1 MAKTGWLT
9 VLMFLFL
16 LQVTAQTVKKI
27 KINVSKTS
35 LSQVLLGLKE
45 NYGIQFA
52 FDNDVLSNYLIS
64 ANRTFQSE
72 EEALSYLLKNLPL
85 EIEKTGD
92 VFIIIP
98 VSADT
103 VAVQPAAFTQIS
115 GQVMEAY
122 TYEPLPYSNISIN
135 NKYIQTDRLGNF
147 NFIASADSTFDLHI
161 SHLGYYIYDTIIS
174 QSVNNKFLL
183 NPQFEKI
190 AEVKVLG
197 NLVEQSTL
205 IGDKAGR
212 IKINHRIAP
221 VLPGHGDNSV
231 FNLLRLMPGILASG
245 EQSTDL
251 LIWGSYE
258 SQSKIQFDGFTVFGL
273 KNFNDNISVVNPF
286 MVKNIEVMKGGYEA
300 RYGDRVGGI
309 VDITGKNG
317 TMQKPTFTFNINS
330 TTINS
335 LAEIPLSKKSSVLAA
350 YRQTYYQLY
359 DPSNLE
365 LFGRK
370 KGGQQTD
377 GSMMGEVI
385 NFTVIPDYVF
395 RDANLKYVYRGDN
408 GSQLSVSLYGGGD
421 KFDYN
426 MEGTLFNTIISRSEE
441 EQNKQLGSS
450 VLFSQPR
457 KNGNVTNVSASYSV
471 LKKLADEQ
479 NDTKNT
485 RTGKQLVTKRISSV
499 NNVDELTVSAEHVFS
514 LVEGHH
520 LIAGAGAI
528 NNNVQLSRKLF
539 EDQIIDL
546 NSQSPRIFSY
556 LQDELPV
563 GKFIELKSGMR
574 IIHSTKLKKWFAEPR
589 ISTSVKLS
597 EEIKLNASWGLYNQF
612 MSKTSIV
619 DSSYNFAY
627 FWTNS
632 DAKNIPVLHAEH
644 WIGGLSYFKNGFTVS
659 AEMYH
664 KTTDGLTRFH
674 NGSKR
679 YAQGFYTGDAKSK
692 GLDLFF
698 KKEYKRHMG
707 WISYSLSKTE
717 EHFPFYS
724 AGEYKLA
731 PHDQTHELK
740 IAGIFNYKSFYFSA
754 NYVYGSGFER
764 YNYNTPEGT
773 NLNQEYKR
781 LDAALVYKFQ
791 PRKVKAELGISV
803 LNVFDTENIKYSN
816 LRKATVD
823 DINLVGIYTDAVP
836 FTPALFFNVEF

>member
-27 KINVSKTS
+27 KINVLKTS

-64 ANRTFQSE
+64 VNRMFQSE

-85 EIEKTGD
+85 EIEKTGN

-115 GQVMEAY
+115 GQVMEAF

-147 NFIASADSTFDLHI
+147 NFIASADSMFDLHI

-286 MVKNIEVMKGGYEA
+286 MVKNIEIMKGGYEA

-309 VDITGKNG
+309 VDITGKSG
-317 TMQKPTFTFNINS
+317 TLQKPTFTFNINS

-335 LAEIPLSKKSSVLAA
+335 LFEIPLSKKSSVLAA

-359 DPSNLE
+359 NPSNLE

-370 KGGQQTD
+370 RMD
-377 GSMMGEVI
+377 SPMGNSSANVI

-395 RDANLKYVYRGDN
+395 RDANLKYVYRGDK
-408 GSQLSVSLYGGGD
+408 GRQLSVSLYGGGD

-426 MEGTLFNTIISRSEE
+426 MEGTFFNTVISRNEE
-441 EQNKQLGSS
+441 EQNKQFGSS
-450 VLFSQPR
+450 VQYSQPW
-457 KNGNVTNVSASYSV
+457 KNGNLTNVSASYSV
-471 LKKLADEQ
+471 LEKLADEQ
-479 NDTKNT
+479 NGAENT
-485 RTGKQLVTKRISSV
+485 RTGKQTVTKLISSV
-499 NNVDELTVSAEHVFS
+499 NNVDELTVNAEHVFS
-514 LVEGHH
+514 FVEGHH
-520 LIAGAGAI
+520 LIFGAGAI
-528 NNNVQLSRKLF
+528 NNSVQLSRKLF
-539 EDQIIDL
+539 DDRIIDL
-546 NSQSPRIFSY
+546 NSQSPRIYSY

-563 GKFIELKSGMR
+563 GKFLELKSGMR
-574 IIHSTKLKKWFAEPR
+574 IIHSTKLQKWFAEPR

-612 MSKTSIV
+612 MSKTSVV
-619 DSSYNFAY
+619 DSAYNFAY

-632 DAKNIPVLHAEH
+632 DAENIPVLHAEH
-644 WIGGLSYFKNGFTVS
+644 WIGGLSYFKNGFTFS
-659 AEMYH
+659 AEVYK
-664 KTTDGLTRFH
+664 KTTNGLTRFH

-679 YAQGFYTGDAKSK
+679 YLQGFYTGDAKSR
-692 GLDLFF
+692 GLDLFI

-707 WISYSLSKTE
+707 WVSYSLSKTE

-724 AGEYKLA
+724 PGEYKLA

-764 YNYNTPEGT
+764 YDFDKLDGT
-773 NLNQEYKR
+773 KMDKKYKR
-781 LDAALVYKFQ
+781 LDAALVYKFP

-803 LNVFDTENIKYSN
+803 LNVFNTENIKYSN
-816 LRKATVD
+816 LRKTTVD
-823 DINLVGIYTDAVP
+823 DINLVGIYVDAVP
-836 FTPALFFNVEF
+836 FTPAVFFNIEF